1 MFGLK
6 SVRCPQLLDKTSSSF
21 LVLVLVLV
29 VVVVAVVVV
38 VVVLFFH
45 LLPLRAPPC
54 VGRGRRILYI
64 LSRSTESTGRLERL
78 VSCRDRT
85 M

>member
-29 VVVVAVVVV
+29 VVVAVVVV
-38 VVVLFFH
+38 VVQT
-45 LLPLRAPPC
+45 
-54 VGRGRRILYI
+54 
-64 LSRSTESTGRLERL
+64 SRSEIDPKLSEICKLHG
-78 VSCRDRT
+78 
-85 M
+85 

>member
-29 VVVVAVVVV
+29 VVVAVVVV
-38 VVVLFFH
+38 VQT
-45 LLPLRAPPC
+45 
-54 VGRGRRILYI
+54 
-64 LSRSTESTGRLERL
+64 SRSEIDPKLSEICKLHG
-78 VSCRDRT
+78 
-85 M
+85 

>member
-21 LVLVLVLV
+21 LVLVLVVLV

-38 VVVLFFH
+38 VVQT
-45 LLPLRAPPC
+45 
-54 VGRGRRILYI
+54 
-64 LSRSTESTGRLERL
+64 SRSEIDPKLSEICKLHG
-78 VSCRDRT
+78 
-85 M
+85 

>member
-29 VVVVAVVVV
+29 VVVAVVVV
-38 VVVLFFH
+38 QTSRNEID
-45 LLPLRAPPC
+45 PK
-54 VGRGRRILYI
+54 
-64 LSRSTESTGRLERL
+64 LSEICKLHG
-78 VSCRDRT
+78 
-85 M
+85 

>member
-21 LVLVLVLV
+21 LVLVI

-38 VVVLFFH
+38 VVV
-45 LLPLRAPPC
+45 
-54 VGRGRRILYI
+54 VVQT
-64 LSRSTESTGRLERL
+64 SRSEIDPKLSEICKLHG
-78 VSCRDRT
+78 
-85 M
+85 

>member
-29 VVVVAVVVV
+29 VVAVVVV
-38 VVVLFFH
+38 QTSRNEID
-45 LLPLRAPPC
+45 PK
-54 VGRGRRILYI
+54 
-64 LSRSTESTGRLERL
+64 LSEICKLHG
-78 VSCRDRT
+78 
-85 M
+85 

>member
-38 VVVLFFH
+38 VVV
-45 LLPLRAPPC
+45 
-54 VGRGRRILYI
+54 VVQT
-64 LSRSTESTGRLERL
+64 SRSEIDPKLSEICKLHG
-78 VSCRDRT
+78 
-85 M
+85 

>member
-29 VVVVAVVVV
+29 VVVAVVVV
-38 VVVLFFH
+38 VVV
-45 LLPLRAPPC
+45 
-54 VGRGRRILYI
+54 VVQT
-64 LSRSTESTGRLERL
+64 SRSEIDPKLSEICKLHG
-78 VSCRDRT
+78 
-85 M
+85 

>member
-29 VVVVAVVVV
+29 VVVAVVVV
-38 VVVLFFH
+38 VVV
-45 LLPLRAPPC
+45 
-54 VGRGRRILYI
+54 VQT
-64 LSRSTESTGRLERL
+64 SRSEIDPKLSEICKLHG
-78 VSCRDRT
+78 
-85 M
+85 